1 MDTSATPVG
10 LARRLW
16 QLPVGWAF
24 TLVFTTS
31 VVVIA
36 IATLGLGRHR
46 LMPALL
52 RFWGRTTLA
61 IQGVRVEVEGAEH
74 LEGQAPRVATFNHAS
89 SIDIMLVPVVTP
101 RGGVPAVKREM
112 MYMPFIG
119 AACYFMGFLFIDRGR
134 SERARRTLARAATRV
149 RDEGLTVFISPEGTR
164 SPEGALLPFKQG
176 AFRLA
181 IDSGAPIVPVVI
193 SGAFELLPRGRF
205 LCRQG
210 TVKMR
215 ILPPVPTTG
224 LTVDDLPALMASVR
238 EQYER
243 ALAELAHAA

>member
-1 MDTSATPVG
+1 MDSPAPVS
-10 LARRLW
+10 LTRRLL

-24 TLVFTTS
+24 TVVFTTS
-31 VVVIA
+31 VVVVA
-36 IATLGLGRHR
+36 IATLGLGRRR

-52 RFWGRTTLA
+52 RFWGRVTLA
-61 IQGVRVEVEGAEH
+61 IQGVRLEVEGAEH
-74 LEGQAPRVATFNHAS
+74 LHGQSQRVATFNHAS
-89 SIDIMLVPVVTP
+89 SIDIMLIPVVTP

-112 MYMPFIG
+112 LFMPFIG
-119 AACYFMGFLFIDRGR
+119 AACYFMGFLFIDRGH
-134 SERARRTLARAATRV
+134 SERARRTLAKAAARV

-181 IDSGAPIVPVVI
+181 IASGSPLVPVVI
-193 SGAFELLPRGRF
+193 SGAYELLPRGRF

-215 ILPPVPTTG
+215 ILPPVPTAG

-243 ALAELAHAA
+243 ALAELARAA